1 MEQFIQQIVNGMIAG
16 SIYALVA
23 MGLALIF
30 GIMYVPNFALA
41 ALYMLGAYG
50 SYYMIELLHMPYFL
64 TLPFV
69 MLVIGMLGVLTERFC
84 FRPVREAPH
93 AVGFIVALG
102 LMLILETGARI
113 VFGAESKIVN
123 SPYSGIVL
131 NMGPIVLNLQRL
143 LVFVICMILAGG
155 CYLFLLKTMTGKKIR
170 ATSQAPEAARL
181 MGISINRM
189 NQIVFFLSAALTAA
203 AGVLLAPVFY
213 LSTAMGFM
221 PSIKGIVVIV
231 LGGMGSITGA
241 LVGGFVLGI
250 AESLG
255 AGYVSSEYKDA
266 FAFGILLFVL
276 LFKPSGLFQ
285 K

>member
-1 MEQFIQQIVNGMIAG
+1 MEQFIQQVVNGMIAG

-30 GIMYVPNFALA
+30 GIMYVPNFAIA

-50 SYYMIELLHMPYFL
+50 SFYLIEYVHMPYLL
-64 TLPFV
+64 TIPVV
-69 MLVIGMLGVLTERFC
+69 MLVIGMLGVLTEKLC

-93 AVGFIVALG
+93 AVGFIVAMG

-113 VFGAESKIVN
+113 GFGAESKIVS
-123 SPYSGIVL
+123 SPYNSIVL
-131 NMGPIVLNLQRL
+131 NIGPVLLNLQRF
-143 LVFVICMILAGG
+143 LVFIICLILAIG

-181 MGISINRM
+181 LGISINRM
-189 NQIVFFLSAALTAA
+189 SQVVFFLSSALSAA
-203 AGVLLAPVFY
+203 AGALLAPMFY

-231 LGGMGSITGA
+231 LGGMGSIKGA
-241 LVGGFVLGI
+241 LLGGFILGI

-266 FAFGILLFVL
+266 FAFGILLLVL

>member
-1 MEQFIQQIVNGMIAG
+1 MEQFIQQVVNGMIAG

-30 GIMYVPNFALA
+30 GIMYVPNFAIA

-50 SYYMIELLHMPYFL
+50 SFYLIEYVHMPYLL
-64 TLPFV
+64 TIPVV
-69 MLVIGMLGVLTERFC
+69 MLVIGMLGVLTEKLC

-93 AVGFIVALG
+93 AVGFIVAMG

-113 VFGAESKIVN
+113 GFGAESKIVS
-123 SPYSGIVL
+123 SPYNSIVL
-131 NMGPIVLNLQRL
+131 NIGPVLLNLQRF
-143 LVFVICMILAGG
+143 LVFIICLVLAIG

-181 MGISINRM
+181 LGISINRM
-189 NQIVFFLSAALTAA
+189 SQVVFFLSSALSAA
-203 AGVLLAPVFY
+203 AGALLAPMFY

-231 LGGMGSITGA
+231 LGGMGSIKGA
-241 LVGGFVLGI
+241 LLGGFILGI

-266 FAFGILLFVL
+266 FAFGILLLVL

>member
-1 MEQFIQQIVNGMIAG
+1 MEQFIQQVVNGMIAG

-50 SYYMIELLHMPYFL
+50 SFYLIEYLHMPYLL
-64 TLPFV
+64 TIPLV
-69 MLVIGMLGVLTERFC
+69 MIVIGMLGVLTEKLC

-102 LMLILETGARI
+102 LMLVLETGARI
-113 VFGAESKIVN
+113 VFGAETKIVS
-123 SPYSGIVL
+123 SPYNNIVI
-131 NMGPIVLNLQRL
+131 NAGPVLLNLQRL
-143 LVFVICMILAGG
+143 LVFVICVVLAGG

-189 NQIVFFLSAALTAA
+189 SQIVFFLSSALTAA
-203 AGVLLAPVFY
+203 AGALLAPMFY

-231 LGGMGSITGA
+231 LGGMGSIKGA
-241 LVGGFVLGI
+241 LVGGFILGI

-266 FAFGILLFVL
+266 FAFGILLLVL